1 MSFTPEQVVSLTKL
15 GILKDNPY
23 IGLESI
29 VVYICNNGISFD
41 DLEAIEKIRM
51 QDVLTEVDNE
61 FGQKSFLC
69 LRVFS
74 KKQEELIQFRTL
86 ENLAQAGKLLP
97 TPSQA
102 TAYLPNPCPEAKPF
116 ESSGRTR
123 ERELLTTDISSPKM
137 VQQTGESLEQK
148 LRMLEDQMKRAG
160 EEAEFFKREC
170 SRYKN
175 QGYEQER

>member
-1 MSFTPEQVVSLTKL
+1 MSFTAEQVVRLTKL

-41 DLEAIEKIRM
+41 DLEAIENIRM
-51 QDVLTEVDNE
+51 QDVLTQVDSE

-74 KKQEELIQFRTL
+74 KKQADLIQFRTL

-97 TPSQA
+97 TPSQV
-102 TAYLPNPCPEAKPF
+102 TAYLPKPCSEAKASK
-116 ESSGRTR
+116 SSGRSR
-123 ERELLTTDISSPKM
+123 EQGFLATDISTPKM
-137 VQQTGESLEQK
+137 VRQTEESLQ
-148 LRMLEDQMKRAG
+148 
-160 EEAEFFKREC
+160 
-170 SRYKN
+170 
-175 QGYEQER
+175 